1 MRIHPY
7 PIDFESLDRGSVIEE
22 ATLRKCIPHEPGT
35 DQWSFGVLSVKDELR
50 KFFREERGT
59 VVAIRERANSLEI
72 LTHEQTHA
80 YVEQRERAAL
90 REYARRHLE
99 DQHIDASQL
108 SAEAK
113 ARRTARL
120 TKSAWLLQQARRRKL
135 PTIEEEAKKKLA

>member
-7 PIDFESLDRGSVIEE
+7 PIDFASLDRGSGIEE
-22 ATLRKCIPHEPGT
+22 ATLRECIAHEPGT
-35 DQWSFGVLSVKDELR
+35 DQWTFGVLKVKDEVR
-50 KFFREERGT
+50 KYFREERAT

-99 DQHIDASQL
+99 DQHIDASHL
-108 SAEAK
+108 SSEAK
-113 ARRTARL
+113 ARRAARL

-135 PTIEEEAKKKLA
+135 PTIDGEAAKKLA